1 MILPR
6 VGKERRCRRVVS
18 CLRETGHAARE
29 GKKSITIVQYVDL
42 GCEECKFISSI
53 N

>member
-18 CLRETGHAARE
+18 CLREMEHAARE
-29 GKKSITIVQYVDL
+29 GEKNTTIAQYVDL
-42 GCEECKFISSI
+42 GCEECKFISRI